1 MALAE
6 VDTPAKTEAD
16 FQFSSLKRKWH
27 AEEGKYLATELRRAQ
42 DLNVQQE
49 MELESLRQQVAALS
63 SATSTASN
71 HCCATQKFSCEIF
84 RTESLHCRMS
94 LIWACMEC

>member
-1 MALAE
+1 MALAA
-6 VDTPAKTEAD
+6 VGTPAKTEAD
-16 FQFSSLKRKWH
+16 FQYSSLKRKWH

-63 SATSTASN
+63 NVCSKASY
-71 HCCATQKFSCEIF
+71 HYCATQYVVTPCGVIH
-84 RTESLHCRMS
+84 LLYVQC
-94 LIWACMEC
+94 

>member
-1 MALAE
+1 MCHNTIWHQGLTQCFHGTAAE
-6 VDTPAKTEAD
+6 GTPAKTEAD

-63 SATSTASN
+63 STCSTAS
-71 HCCATQKFSCEIF
+71 
-84 RTESLHCRMS
+84 
-94 LIWACMEC
+94 